1 MEKPKQT
8 TGFVQLYVISNQN
21 REFYGPQLS
30 QSLEN
35 LGFIFGERQMY
46 HRHFD
51 LSVASPVLFSVAN
64 IEQPG
69 TFDYYNMAEFSTMGV
84 VLFMQLPSPGNNLAN
99 LRMMI
104 RAAKTI
110 AEDLG
115 GVVLTDQQ
123 EIFDDVAEQDY
134 LSRIAYN
141 ARKNNRTLG
150 EPMVR
155 PF

>member
-1 MEKPKQT
+1 M
-8 TGFVQLYVISNQN
+8 ISNQN

-84 VLFMQLPSPGNNLAN
+84 VLLCSYHHQVIIWQIYA
-99 LRMMI
+99 
-104 RAAKTI
+104 
-110 AEDLG
+110 
-115 GVVLTDQQ
+115 
-123 EIFDDVAEQDY
+123 
-134 LSRIAYN
+134 
-141 ARKNNRTLG
+141 
-150 EPMVR
+150 
-155 PF
+155 